1 MKKLRFALLSLMLC
15 SSGAFAYTQ
24 TTTLGPFGVSQSG
37 SAIDI
42 PLSFTGVGPA
52 LVSDPVTLT
61 ITATGDADGN
71 FSTEDP
77 FRIFAETLSGT
88 PVGTVGLDNV
98 TPFTVANTTSVITI
112 PAAVFNTFVGDG
124 VVTFHFTNPA
134 GGDSAWMW
142 LEKGT
147 LEYTPVPVP
156 AALPLF
162 LSGLLVL
169 ARGFFRRK
177 SEDAAAAV

>member
-1 MKKLRFALLSLMLC
+1 MKKLRLALLALML
-15 SSGAFAYTQ
+15 SSSSAFAYTQ
-24 TTTLGPFGVSQSG
+24 TTTLGPFGVSQAG
-37 SAIDI
+37 TAIDI
-42 PLSFTGVGPA
+42 PLGFTGVGLA
-52 LVSDPVTLT
+52 VDPVTLT

-71 FSTEDP
+71 FATEDP
-77 FRIFAETLSGT
+77 FRVFAETLGGT
-88 PVGTVGLDNV
+88 LVGTVGLDNV
-98 TPFTVANTTSVITI
+98 SPFTVANTTSVITI

-134 GGDSAWMW
+134 GGGSAWMW

-177 SEDAAAAV
+177 AEDVAAAA